1 MRAARFWSRCNLSRK
16 VLPQLPRC
24 NSQSV
29 IGQDR
34 VLMVNPVSLRMNKGC
49 KIQRFGFS
57 N

>member
-1 MRAARFWSRCNLSRK
+1 MRAARFWSRGNLSRK